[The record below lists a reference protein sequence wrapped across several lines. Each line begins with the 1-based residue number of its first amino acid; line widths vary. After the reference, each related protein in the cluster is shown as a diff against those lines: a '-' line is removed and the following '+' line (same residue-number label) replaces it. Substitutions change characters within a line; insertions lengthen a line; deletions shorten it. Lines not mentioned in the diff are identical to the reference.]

1 MGWERRGGKKK
12 AKKVCEEAKNKNKN
26 KMRVQKIKMEK
37 VKFHLDLQ

>member
-12 AKKVCEEAKNKNKN
+12 AKKECEEAKNKN